1 VGKTRMSER
10 PEPPNEL
17 NEVDQAEY
25 WRKRAEERDAAAR
38 ELAQENR
45 ALRDELLALYRGFD
59 PYGLRRE

>member
-1 VGKTRMSER
+1 MPED

-17 NEVDQAEY
+17 KEADPAEY
-25 WRKRAEERDAAAR
+25 LRKRAEELDAAAR
-38 ELAQENR
+38 ELAAENR